1 MQPIDRTYQL
11 IYSELAQR
19 SLDAAFVSE
28 FSVDGWFVSVTVK
41 DRKYW
46 YFDKPTGEGG
56 KTRRYVGPADD
67 PDITSRVENFKNLK
81 ADARAR
87 RKLVSTL
94 VREARLPQ
102 PDKIT
107 GNVVEALANAGL
119 FRMRGVLVGTAAFQT
134 YSALL
139 GMRLPDTAMQTGDAD
154 FAQFHSISAAVEDN
168 LPPVLDVL
176 REVDKT
182 FREIP
187 HQTDGRRTTRFESRD
202 GFKVEFLT
210 PNTGSADNDGH
221 QASMPALGG
230 TAAEPLRL
238 LDFLIHQPVR
248 AILLHGFGV
257 PVLVPAPERFAIHKL
272 IVAARRR
279 TEGDSAAK
287 SIKDMRQSAILVEA
301 LDASGQHAD
310 LAMAYEEAWERGR
323 AWREAITATLW
334 RYDDETR
341 NRLMESLE
349 KGFRQ
354 LGTDPEPFLPND
366 GAAR

>member
-1 MQPIDRTYQL
+1 MQVIDRTYQL
-11 IYSELAQR
+11 VYSELAQR

-28 FSVDGWFVSVTVK
+28 FSVDGWFVSVAVK
-41 DRKYW
+41 NRKYW

-67 PDITSRVENFKNLK
+67 PDITSRVDNFKNLK

-102 PDKIT
+102 PDKMT
-107 GNVVEALANAGL
+107 GDVVEALANAGL

-139 GMRLPDTAMQTGDAD
+139 GVRLPETAMQTGDAD
-154 FAQFHSISAAVEDN
+154 FAQFHSISAAVGDN

-187 HQTDGRRTTRFESRD
+187 HQADGRRTTQFVSRN

-221 QASMPALGG
+221 PASMPALGG
-230 TAAEPLRL
+230 TSAEPLRF

-248 AILLHGFGV
+248 AILLHNFGI
-257 PVLVPAPERFAIHKL
+257 PVLVPAPERFAVHKL
-272 IVAARRR
+272 VVAARRR
-279 TEGDSAAK
+279 KEGDSAAK

-301 LDASGQHAD
+301 LGESGQHAD
-310 LAMAYEEAWERGR
+310 LAMAYEEAWERGPS
-323 AWREAITATLW
+323 WREAITATLS
-334 RYDDETR
+334 RYDDQTR
-341 NRLMESLE
+341 RRLTGSLD
-349 KGFRQ
+349 KGLRQ
-354 LGTDPEPFLPND
+354 LGTDPAPFLPGG
-366 GAAR
+366 GAR